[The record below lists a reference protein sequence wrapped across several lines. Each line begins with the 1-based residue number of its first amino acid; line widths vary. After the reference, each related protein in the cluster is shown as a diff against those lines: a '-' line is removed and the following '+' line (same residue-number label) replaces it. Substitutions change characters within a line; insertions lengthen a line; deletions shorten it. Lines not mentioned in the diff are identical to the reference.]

1 MKLSRLEPIKR
12 DIAKYEKRLETKS
25 LTIKQQKRILQ
36 ELKAR
41 PYSWSYT
48 ETHDPIDFQDATAAK
63 FYHQNLSAELD
74 DGRTLSFKVNDVR
87 VERG

>member
-1 MKLSRLEPIKR
+1 MLSRIEPIKR
-12 DIAKYEKRLETKS
+12 DIAKYEKRLETES

-41 PYSWSYT
+41 PYSWSYA
-48 ETHDPIDFQDATAAK
+48 ETCDPIDFMDATAAK
-63 FYHQNLSAELD
+63 LYHRGVSVELD
-74 DGRTLSFKVNDVR
+74 DGRILLFKVNDIR